1 MFLAYAQRHI
11 GQFRPLV
18 AAVARD
24 AGEVC
29 PGSPVHL
36 YQDPSLT
43 PAEWAESVL
52 QFHPDPIQAG
62 VLNHD
67 AHRLILCCA
76 RQWGKSTIIAIKA
89 FHYAI
94 HNPGTE
100 ILITA
105 DTEVHG
111 GIIVGKIAAY
121 AASLAIP
128 ARRAHGKKYSVL
140 LPNGSTIFAVAATE
154 RAVVGYTA
162 SIVIVDEA
170 AITPD
175 AVISYLTRTLSRTD
189 GRLWLLSTPRGQIGL
204 FCAIWHD
211 DSPNWHRVKA
221 TVDDAPYI
229 SPDFLEEQ
237 RRLFPDI
244 FRQEFY
250 CEFLQPPGRLLSRER
265 FAKNVDPA
273 LNCRIISDED

>member
-1 MFLAYAQRHI
+1 MLLTYAQRDL
-11 GQFRPLV
+11 GAFFALF
-18 AAVARD
+18 AARATD
-24 AGEVC
+24 AAEVC
-29 PGSPVHL
+29 PDSPI
-36 YQDPSLT
+36 SLHQQPGLS

-52 QFHPDPIQAG
+52 HFHPDTKQVD

-89 FHYAI
+89 LHFAI

-105 DTEVHG
+105 DTEDHG

-128 ARRAHGKKYSVL
+128 TRRAHGKKYSVL

-175 AVISYLTRTLSRTD
+175 AVISYLSRTLSRTN

-211 DSPNWHRVKA
+211 ESPTWHRVKA

-273 LNCRIISDED
+273 LNCRLIPD